1 MTLIYKFIFFQ
12 FLLIKK
18 VYKKSGNE
26 ANSYA
31 SSLVLVMYL
40 IIIQNISIILEM
52 IFGFK
57 GILFLFNNSSFPKAP
72 IGVLFAL
79 LFGIPIYVLA
89 KIIKI
94 DNKYSIQQEAISK
107 INNTPIMYS
116 YCLIGFIILNFIFT
130 AIVI

>member
-1 MTLIYKFIFFQ
+1 MTSIYKFIFFQ
-12 FLLIKK
+12 YLLIQK

-57 GILFLFNNSSFPKAP
+57 GILYLFNNSSFPKAP

-79 LFGIPIYVLA
+79 LFGIPIYFLA

-94 DNKYSIQQEAISK
+94 DNKYSIQQEAIIK

-130 AIVI
+130 TIVI